1 MTKIDNRN
9 TNKALF
15 KNTGIIA
22 IGQVSTKIVNF
33 LLLPLYTALLT
44 TEEYGIVDLLST
56 LSTLLVVVVGLQMN
70 QAIFRFLITKRD
82 YIEKLKIIIST
93 IMFATFEIFGI
104 YILLFLVLSP
114 FISLQYKWFL
124 LGNVITV
131 ILLQTTSGIAR
142 GLGKNA
148 EFALANFISSTVI
161 IVLNVIFIAILRMDI
176 SAMLVAYIIGP
187 FVGSCVLVIKCK
199 LFKYISWKM
208 RSKNMLKEVLMYSI
222 PLVPNELSWSI
233 IHSSD
238 RWVVASVLSVAA
250 NGLIAVASKFSV
262 IYTTAFS
269 IFNASWTE
277 QVVLHYKD
285 EGGPEYIN
293 SMFNKMVTL
302 FACLAMGI
310 IACMPFIFNVLV
322 NIAYNEAYGLVPFYM
337 IAVFF
342 NAIIGLISSIYLVNN
357 ETKQVAIST
366 MIAAGINLVVDL
378 LLIKSIGYYAA
389 PISSICGYMVIS
401 IWRLID
407 VNKRHCRISISI
419 KKSVALVTL
428 LLVVI
433 VGYYSKEIILQLSI
447 LIVVAIISF
456 LINKELLLD
465 MFSPILKR
473 IKK

>member
-176 SAMLVAYIIGP
+176 SAIVAYIIGP

-199 LFKYISWKM
+199 FFKYISWKM

-250 NGLIAVASKFSV
+250 NGLI
-262 IYTTAFS
+262 
-269 IFNASWTE
+269 
-277 QVVLHYKD
+277 
-285 EGGPEYIN
+285 
-293 SMFNKMVTL
+293 
-302 FACLAMGI
+302 
-310 IACMPFIFNVLV
+310 
-322 NIAYNEAYGLVPFYM
+322 
-337 IAVFF
+337 
-342 NAIIGLISSIYLVNN
+342 
-357 ETKQVAIST
+357 
-366 MIAAGINLVVDL
+366 
-378 LLIKSIGYYAA
+378 
-389 PISSICGYMVIS
+389 
-401 IWRLID
+401 
-407 VNKRHCRISISI
+407 
-419 KKSVALVTL
+419 
-428 LLVVI
+428 
-433 VGYYSKEIILQLSI
+433 
-447 LIVVAIISF
+447 SF
-456 LINKELLLD
+456 LLFIQLLFLFLMLLGLNK
-465 MFSPILKR
+465 
-473 IKK
+473 